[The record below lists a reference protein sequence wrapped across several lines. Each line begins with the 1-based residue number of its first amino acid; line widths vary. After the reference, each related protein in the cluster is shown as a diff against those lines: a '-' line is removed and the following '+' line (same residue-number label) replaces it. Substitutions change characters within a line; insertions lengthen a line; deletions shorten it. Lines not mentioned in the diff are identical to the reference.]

1 MKKNYELNF
10 LRSLEEGKEV
20 TQKSISNHI
29 SVSIGFVN
37 TLIKKFLKKGIIKVQ
52 QAPYKRFIYYLT
64 PEGFSEKSKLVLE
77 YVTDSLSLFR
87 LLRKELNLIFSKDK
101 FIKYYLYGVS
111 EITEIA
117 ILSANE
123 VGTEIV
129 GIIEPK
135 LNKKKIFNI
144 HILKK
149 LPKNLA
155 NRKILICCTKNA
167 QKIYFSLLKNF
178 PEERIVVVNSLFISK
193 KKPNFKP
200 ELKNKNVKKQ

>member
-20 TQKSISNHI
+20 TQKSISDHI

-37 TLIKKFLKKGIIKVQ
+37 ALIKKFLNKGVIKVR

-87 LLRKELNLIFSKDK
+87 LLRKELNSIFSKDK

-129 GIIEPK
+129 GVIEPK
-135 LNKKKIFNI
+135 LKKKKIFNI

-149 LPKNLA
+149 LPKNLT

-167 QKIYFSLLKNF
+167 QKIYFSLLKDF
-178 PEERIVVVNSLFISK
+178 PEDKIVVVNSLFISK

-200 ELKNKNVKKQ
+200 EPNNKDVKK

>member
-37 TLIKKFLKKGIIKVQ
+37 TLIKKFLKKGVIKVQ

-101 FIKYYLYGVS
+101 FFKYYLYGIS

-123 VGTEIV
+123 VGTKIV

-135 LNKKKIFNI
+135 SKKKKIFNI
-144 HILKK
+144 NILKK
-149 LPKNLA
+149 LPKNL
-155 NRKILICCTKNA
+155 NNQKILICCTKNA
-167 QKIYFSLLKNF
+167 QKIYFSLLQDF

-193 KKPNFKP
+193 KEPNFKP
-200 ELKNKNVKKQ
+200 KPKNKDVTK

>member
-20 TQKSISNHI
+20 TQKSISDHI

-37 TLIKKFLKKGIIKVQ
+37 ALIKKFLNKGVIKVR

-87 LLRKELNLIFSKDK
+87 LLRKELNSIFSKDK

-129 GIIEPK
+129 GVIEPK
-135 LNKKKIFNI
+135 LKKK
-144 HILKK
+144 
-149 LPKNLA
+149 NL
-155 NRKILICCTKNA
+155 
-167 QKIYFSLLKNF
+167 
-178 PEERIVVVNSLFISK
+178 
-193 KKPNFKP
+193 
-200 ELKNKNVKKQ
+200 

>member
-1 MKKNYELNF
+1 MSKKSNELNF
-10 LRSLEEGKEV
+10 LKILEEGKEV
-20 TQKSISNHI
+20 TQKNLSLNI
-29 SVSIGFVN
+29 SVSIGFIN
-37 TLIKKFLKKGIIKVQ
+37 ALIKKFLNKGIIKIK

-87 LLRKELNLIFSKDK
+87 LLRKELNSIFSKDK

-129 GIIEPK
+129 GVIEPK
-135 LNKKKIFNI
+135 LKKKKFLIFI
-144 HILKK
+144 
-149 LPKNLA
+149 
-155 NRKILICCTKNA
+155 
-167 QKIYFSLLKNF
+167 F
-178 PEERIVVVNSLFISK
+178 
-193 KKPNFKP
+193 
-200 ELKNKNVKKQ
+200 

>member
-37 TLIKKFLKKGIIKVQ
+37 TLIKKFLKKGVIKVQ

-101 FIKYYLYGVS
+101 FFKYYLYGIS

-123 VGTEIV
+123 VGTKIV

-135 LNKKKIFNI
+135 SNKKKIFNI
-144 HILKK
+144 NILKK
-149 LPKNLA
+149 LPKNLT
-155 NRKILICCTKNA
+155 NQKILICCTKNA
-167 QKIYFSLLKNF
+167 QKIYFSLLKDF

-193 KKPNFKP
+193 KEPNFKP
-200 ELKNKNVKKQ
+200 KPKNKDVKK

>member
-20 TQKSISNHI
+20 TQKSISDHI

-37 TLIKKFLKKGIIKVQ
+37 ALIKKFLNKGVIKVR

-87 LLRKELNLIFSKDK
+87 LLRKELNSIFSKDK

-129 GIIEPK
+129 GIIEPN
-135 LNKKKIFNI
+135 LKKKKSLISIF
-144 HILKK
+144 
-149 LPKNLA
+149 
-155 NRKILICCTKNA
+155 
-167 QKIYFSLLKNF
+167 
-178 PEERIVVVNSLFISK
+178 
-193 KKPNFKP
+193 
-200 ELKNKNVKKQ
+200 

>member
-37 TLIKKFLKKGIIKVQ
+37 TLIKKFLKKGVIKVQ

-87 LLRKELNLIFSKDK
+87 LLRKELNLIF
-101 FIKYYLYGVS
+101 
-111 EITEIA
+111 
-117 ILSANE
+117 
-123 VGTEIV
+123 
-129 GIIEPK
+129 
-135 LNKKKIFNI
+135 
-144 HILKK
+144 
-149 LPKNLA
+149 
-155 NRKILICCTKNA
+155 
-167 QKIYFSLLKNF
+167 
-178 PEERIVVVNSLFISK
+178 
-193 KKPNFKP
+193 
-200 ELKNKNVKKQ
+200 